1 MPGSE
6 SGVSAA
12 QLQLC
17 ARSKICERLD
27 RTPITGETLP
37 STILQAQS
45 PARTLC
51 DILQWIALCFSL
63 DSASNINVAASI
75 TFAKGMVT
83 VHLSDDVGSTKTQH
97 YEAVEADL
105 LRHTKV
111 ALDNRK
117 KIDKSMPKYNVEPN
131 LSQFEAMSIRF
142 HWAKI
147 LQASKEVGEVIPHQS
162 GKGTRERFN
171 ELLNLWVHRRTGKHQ
186 TAPTHPAS

>member
-75 TFAKGMVT
+75 TFAQGMVSLYIYRMT
-83 VHLSDDVGSTKTQH
+83 SEAQKRSTTR
-97 YEAVEADL
+97 L
-105 LRHTKV
+105 LRQIYSGIRRLPWTIGKKSISQCQNTMWSQICRNSR
-111 ALDNRK
+111 LCRYNFTGRRSYKLQRK
-117 KIDKSMPKYNVEPN
+117 SVK
-131 LSQFEAMSIRF
+131 LSRI
-142 HWAKI
+142 
-147 LQASKEVGEVIPHQS
+147 
-162 GKGTRERFN
+162 
-171 ELLNLWVHRRTGKHQ
+171 RTGRGLGKDS
-186 TAPTHPAS
+186 TSC